1 MDIPNRLLMSS
12 NLRFLFFLLQKLGLN
27 VVNVMWED
35 TARTPGSVWGANIT
49 HMTLQVRHLM
59 QPQRKELLPVIRY
72 PNFTDRTGDVPLDL
86 VKIKVGNE
94 KGEQLR
100 VITLREYLT
109 NLQQY
114 ISNIDRLFV

>member
-49 HMTLQVRHLM
+49 DMTLQVRHLM
-59 QPQRKELLPVIRY
+59 QPQRQELLPVIRY

-114 ISNIDRLFV
+114 ISNIDTLFV

>member
-1 MDIPNRLLMSS
+1 MSS

-35 TARTPGSVWGANIT
+35 TARTPGSAWGANIT

-72 PNFTDRTGDVPLDL
+72 PNFTDRTGDVPLNL

-114 ISNIDRLFV
+114 ISNIDTLFV

>member
-49 HMTLQVRHLM
+49 DMTGGYANFCFFKYHSNGMLNTSFGTNGFVLSGIGGAGM
-59 QPQRKELLPVIRY
+59 SNY
-72 PNFTDRTGDVPLDL
+72 PAP
-86 VKIKVGNE
+86 
-94 KGEQLR
+94 
-100 VITLREYLT
+100 
-109 NLQQY
+109 
-114 ISNIDRLFV
+114 ISHTE